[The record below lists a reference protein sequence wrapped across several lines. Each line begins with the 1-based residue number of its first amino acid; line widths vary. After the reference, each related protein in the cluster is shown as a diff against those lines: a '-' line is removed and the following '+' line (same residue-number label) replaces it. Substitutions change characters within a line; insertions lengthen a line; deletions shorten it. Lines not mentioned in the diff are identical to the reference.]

1 MAHPSTLLFAITAAL
16 APQAGLAVSLKFT
29 EDHTAMSV
37 SSSAWNWVDDASGHR
52 ATVHNDTALKSFIG
66 SLIEPVEEE
75 SKLALPV
82 FNPDLVL
89 GDILGKFNDSI
100 ESFSIATSSVDKQ
113 LESFLTEFAKDSNR
127 SWGMYV
133 DLLPEALSKIQTAPF
148 FKSLENMTDKAVPDT
163 MPVLSQA
170 LDEYAICFE
179 YLRNA
184 TLMAK
189 ALPRDNVT
197 YSEAEGYV
205 ESIKEAMRHFLNDG
219 KVGADALDQVFAQ
232 LLYTMAENPLL
243 LQIPDVLASPFLKII
258 GKAKRV
264 SRQVRDD
271 MGGMFDKVNQI
282 VGDASNDALLN
293 LKQELVPPQSGA
305 SRVAP
310 LLAAMLAV
318 GAAAFP

>member
-1 MAHPSTLLFAITAAL
+1 MAHASTLLFAITAAF
-16 APQAGLAVSLKFT
+16 APQVGLAVSLKFT

-37 SSSAWNWVDDASGHR
+37 SSLAWVDDASGHR
-52 ATVHNDTALKSFIG
+52 VTVHNATALKSFIG

-89 GDILGKFNDSI
+89 GEILGSFNDSI
-100 ESFSIATSSVDKQ
+100 ESFSIATASIGQQ
-113 LESFLTEFAKDSNR
+113 LESFLTEFAVKSNM

-189 ALPRDNVT
+189 ALPKENVT
-197 YSEAEGYV
+197 YLEAEGYV
-205 ESIKEAMRHFLNDG
+205 ESIKGALQFFLNDG
-219 KVGADALDQVFAQ
+219 KVGADALDQVFEQ
-232 LLYTMAENPLL
+232 LLDSMATNPLL
-243 LQIPDVLASPFLKII
+243 EQMPDVIASPFLKIL

-271 MGGMFDKVNQI
+271 MGGMFSKVTTTVEEVSQ
-282 VGDASNDALLN
+282 DALNN
-293 LKQELVPPQSGA
+293 LLLELSPPQSGA